1 MPAPSSV
8 QATPQATLY
17 PADTAGMF
25 AMMQLG
31 SWHFGV
37 AAALVHHARPYAQPE
52 ALSCPAPQL
61 SGSLMLD
68 EQALPAVYLEHWFAT
83 DAEDQAYAPASGG
96 YHVILEQAGL
106 RLALRVDQLGGMREL
121 APTTLASARPHADIA
136 LLHSVTSDDGATL
149 HLLDAA
155 ELGRQLQSAIAAAEL
170 QHQPRQ
176 NSASDEPRL
185 LPPMGIF
192 ELEGQ
197 RYALPATLIHEVTP
211 CPDMSTPFL
220 WGGPLLG
227 VAEWRGQHVYLL
239 DPAGLGAGQ
248 SSAAML
254 AVVGEQHGF
263 LGLPIDAA
271 ITLRRFRQDQLSGA
285 EDGLLYAGLIVD
297 DQASPIRL
305 LDAEALLKL
314 IPRTS
319 STARQPGSEHVL
331 QRSREAYL
339 VCRAGIRLAIP
350 IQLVEQVCILPA
362 DFSLA
367 AGPDESAGGSITW
380 RGQNLPLHTL
390 GANPTRMLVI
400 CHDQR
405 LLGLLVDAVETL
417 LPALSATLPRAI
429 RVAGQPFR
437 VISTRDASYTLFEP
451 EQLDFFST
459 H

>member
-1 MPAPSSV
+1 MSAPSTA
-8 QATPQATLY
+8 QAALY
-17 PADTAGMF
+17 PAGTAGIF

-37 AAALVHHARPYAQPE
+37 DAALVRHARPYAQPD
-52 ALSCPAPQL
+52 ALNCVTPLL
-61 SGSLMLD
+61 SGSLILD
-68 EQALPAVYLEHWFAT
+68 QQAMPAVHLEHWLAT
-83 DAEDQAYAPASGG
+83 DTEDMADAPASGG
-96 YHVILEQAGL
+96 YHVILEQAGI

-121 APTTLASARPHADIA
+121 AATTLASARPHADIA
-136 LLHSVTSDDGATL
+136 LLHSVTFDDGATL

-155 ELGRQLQSAIAAAEL
+155 ELGRQLHSAIEAAEL
-170 QHQPRQ
+170 QHQPRRT
-176 NSASDEPRL
+176 SASDEPRL

-197 RYALPATLIHEVTP
+197 RYALPASLIHEVTP

-239 DPAGLGAGQ
+239 DPAGLGASQ

-254 AVVGEQHGF
+254 AVVGDQHGF

-271 ITLRRFRQDQLSGA
+271 ITLKRFRQDQLSGA
-285 EDGLLYAGLIVD
+285 EDGPLYAGLIVD

-314 IPRTS
+314 IPRTAT
-319 STARQPGSEHVL
+319 TARQPGSDHVL
-331 QRSREAYL
+331 QRSRDSYL

-367 AGPDESAGGSITW
+367 TGPDESAGGSITW
-380 RGQNLPLHTL
+380 RGQTLPLHAL
-390 GANPTRMLVI
+390 GTRPTRMLVI
-400 CHDQR
+400 CHDKR
-405 LLGLLVDAVETL
+405 MLGLLVDAVETL
-417 LPALSATLPRAI
+417 LPALSATQPRAI

-451 EQLDFFST
+451 EHLDFFNP